1 MGDLAHSL
9 DPDPSTY
16 IARETAKAVRGYGTL
31 GVVALWLFE
40 APPDRAVLVITRGDD
55 PARDAQ
61 VRRQLELVR
70 ATRIAFLSEEF
81 PVTVAGGVRLVPDPP
96 PDNSPEAVR
105 KRTEWLRAEYARQ
118 GIPFDAPE
126 AVLTPEEFEAELRAM
141 GLQ

>member
-1 MGDLAHSL
+1 MGDPAQNL
-9 DPDPSTY
+9 DPEHTAY

-31 GVVALWLFE
+31 GVIALWLFE
-40 APPDRAVLVITRGDD
+40 APPERAILVITRSDD
-55 PARDAQ
+55 PVRDAQ

-70 ATRIAFLSEEF
+70 ATKIAFLSEAF
-81 PVTVAGGVRLVPDPP
+81 PVTVVGGVRLVPDPP

-126 AVLTPEEFEAELRAM
+126 AVLTPQEFEAELRAM
-141 GLQ
+141 GLR